1 MAKSDLGYVN
11 GLIASMYKTL
21 IPRDKLMRL
30 AEAEPE
36 EIFRALKEQGYA
48 GDARSSRDYQILL
61 ENETEKLLRFI
72 SDGDFGDRSLNFD
85 RRDVGEFASCRE
97 QKGNDAGTCAE
108 LACLLFGLPPD
119 APCANAIWA
128 TSATCLFR
136 AANFRSNNLK
146 WPYSE
151 ERRILPTA

>member
-72 SDGDFGDRSLNFD
+72 SDGDFGKEVEALSFEKRLSQSGMHRARTLYG
-85 RRDVGEFASCRE
+85 RPRQCVCSVRQIFAR
-97 QKGNDAGTCAE
+97 T
-108 LACLLFGLPPD
+108 
-119 APCANAIWA
+119 
-128 TSATCLFR
+128 T
-136 AANFRSNNLK
+136 
-146 WPYSE
+146 
-151 ERRILPTA
+151 